1 MNNINIMGR
10 LTAHPEL
17 KSTPNGIS
25 VCQFTVAVDR
35 PHSKDTTDFIRCV
48 AWRKTA
54 EFIDTYFSKGKMI
67 ALCGCLTSRSWKDEE
82 GKNHSIQEVL
92 VDQVY
97 FCGDKGGKS
106 SETKKP
112 ETPETPE
119 AETPSGFEA
128 IDNDIPF

>member
-25 VCQFTVAVDR
+25 VCQFTVAVNR

-54 EFIDTYFSKGKMI
+54 EFVDTYFSKGKMI
-67 ALCGCLTSRSWKDEE
+67 AINGCLTSRSWKDEE
-82 GKNHSIQEVL
+82 GKPHTMNEVL

-97 FCGDKGGKS
+97 FCGDKASQTEADVPEGF
-106 SETKKP
+106 SEISDDD
-112 ETPETPE
+112 TP
-119 AETPSGFEA
+119 F
-128 IDNDIPF
+128 